1 MRYTIT
7 DQAGT
12 NGTITVDSFDVA
24 DALRGWF
31 AADEAEVQQA
41 VTDLQAAIERRDP
54 VQWELAEYLGISIAV
69 IDGDA
74 ADMIGG
80 AR

>member
-1 MRYTIT
+1 MLVQIT
-7 DQAGT
+7 DQAGGR
-12 NGTITVDSFDVA
+12 GTMTVESFDVA
-24 DALRGWF
+24 DALRDWL
-31 AADEAEVQQA
+31 AAAETDVLKA
-41 VTDLQAAIERRDP
+41 MDDLQAAIERRDP
-54 VQWELAEYLGISIAV
+54 VQWELAAYLGISIAV